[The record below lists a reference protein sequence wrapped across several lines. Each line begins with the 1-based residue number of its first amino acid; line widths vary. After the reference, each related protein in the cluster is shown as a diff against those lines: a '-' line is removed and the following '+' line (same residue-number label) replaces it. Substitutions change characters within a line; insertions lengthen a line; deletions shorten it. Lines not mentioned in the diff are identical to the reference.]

1 MHTCKLSPFHTQLTS
16 NQERLQHLKNAD
28 GRNLRGYLEFIIT
41 ETMLLMIMFFVVA
54 AIMCGQPPAIDNG
67 KVEGSELQ
75 WGSSVAY
82 SCFSGYQLSSP
93 GIATCEGNGTW
104 RGEIPQ
110 CLRK

>member
-1 MHTCKLSPFHTQLTS
+1 M
-16 NQERLQHLKNAD
+16 NQI
-28 GRNLRGYLEFIIT
+28 IIT
-41 ETMLLMIMFFVVA
+41 HFVPAV
-54 AIMCGQPPAIDNG
+54 IMCGQPPVIRHG
-67 KVEGSELQ
+67 KVEGSDLQ

-110 CLRK
+110 CLRKYKRGVIN

>member
-1 MHTCKLSPFHTQLTS
+1 ML
-16 NQERLQHLKNAD
+16 NAD
-28 GRNLRGYLEFIIT
+28 GRNLRGYLRIMT
-41 ETMLLMIMFFVVA
+41 AETMLMIITYFVPAV
-54 AIMCGQPPAIDNG
+54 IMCGQPPAIRNG
-67 KVEGSELQ
+67 QVEGSDLQ

-110 CLRK
+110 CLRKYN